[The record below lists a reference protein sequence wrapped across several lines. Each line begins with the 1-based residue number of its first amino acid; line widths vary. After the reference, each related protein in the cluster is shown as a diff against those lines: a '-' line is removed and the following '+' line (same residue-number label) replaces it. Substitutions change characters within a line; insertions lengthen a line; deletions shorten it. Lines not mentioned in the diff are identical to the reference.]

1 MGAWEAQGRILGHGR
16 ISLSCGTC
24 ALILLA
30 AVLGRGTAR
39 AEPTYARDGELN
51 QDTVIE
57 LARNLARSP
66 FAAPKAELPATLQS
80 LDYDQYRDIRFRP
93 EEAIWA
99 KDAGSFFR
107 VQLLSRGW
115 LFEDPV
121 EIAIVTDG
129 KARHLAYRPELFTT
143 GKVMQAHLPEGDIG
157 FSGLRALFP
166 INHPTVFD
174 EIAVFQ
180 GASYFRSLGRNQG
193 YGLSARGLAI
203 KTGDP
208 GGEEFPAF
216 RAFWLDRPTRGG
228 QALVVHAL
236 LDSPSATGAYR
247 FTIRP
252 GFATVMEVD
261 VVLFPRTKIDEI
273 GLAPASSM
281 FMFSANGR
289 HEVDDYRPQV
299 HDSDGLLI
307 INGNDEHLW
316 RPLANPKELQMSMF
330 EDRSPKGFGL
340 TQRDRDPA
348 DYQDFEAHYERR
360 PSLWVEPK
368 SDFGQGAV
376 VLTEIPTDAEIHDNI
391 VAFWRPH
398 APIAADS
405 EYRYSYR
412 LYWNEGPKAEHDFAR
427 VLATRRGRADPLAPT
442 PVRRFVIDFAK
453 APGKARSG
461 HALPTATVTASAGAI
476 KDIVVYENALTQGY
490 RVSFTLDPKQ
500 AKLCELRAELVFKD
514 ERRAETWVY
523 RWTKP

>member
-1 MGAWEAQGRILGHGR
+1 M
-16 ISLSCGTC
+16 
-24 ALILLA
+24 ILLA
-30 AVLGRGTAR
+30 ATFGHGTAQ
-39 AEPTYARDGELN
+39 AEPKYARDGEFN
-51 QDTVIE
+51 HDTVIA
-57 LARNLARSP
+57 LARDLARSP
-66 FAAPKAELPATLQS
+66 FTPPKAELPASLQS

-107 VQLLSRGW
+107 LQLLCRGW

-129 KARHLAYRPELFTT
+129 QARHVAYRPELFST
-143 GKVMQAHLPEGDIG
+143 GKVMKAHLPSGDIG
-157 FSGLRALFP
+157 FSGFRALFP

-180 GASYFRSLGRNQG
+180 GASYFRSLGRNQV

-203 KTGDP
+203 KTGDSA
-208 GGEEFPAF
+208 GEEFPAF
-216 RAFWLDRPTRGG
+216 RAFWIERPTRGG

-236 LDSPSATGAYR
+236 LDSPSTTGAYR

-252 GFATVMEVD
+252 GFSTVMDVE

-289 HEVDDYRPQV
+289 RDVDDYRPQV

-316 RPLANPKELQMSMF
+316 RPLANPKDLQVSMF
-330 EDRSPKGFGL
+330 EDRSPEGFGL
-340 TQRDRDPA
+340 MQRDRDLA
-348 DYQDFEAHYERR
+348 TYQDFEAHYERR

-376 VLTEIPTDAEIHDNI
+376 VLTEIPTNAEIHDNI

-398 APIAADS
+398 TPLAADS
-405 EYRYSYR
+405 EYRYAYR
-412 LYWNEGPKAEHDFAR
+412 LYWNEGPKAERDRAR

-442 PVRRFVIDFAK
+442 PVRRFVIDYAK
-453 APGKARSG
+453 APGETRSE
-461 HALPTATVTASAGAI
+461 HALPTAKVTTSKGVI
-476 KDIVVYENALTQGY
+476 GNVVVSDNPLTQGY

-500 AKLCELRAELVFKD
+500 SQLCELRVELAFKD
-514 ERRAETWVY
+514 KRRAETWVY